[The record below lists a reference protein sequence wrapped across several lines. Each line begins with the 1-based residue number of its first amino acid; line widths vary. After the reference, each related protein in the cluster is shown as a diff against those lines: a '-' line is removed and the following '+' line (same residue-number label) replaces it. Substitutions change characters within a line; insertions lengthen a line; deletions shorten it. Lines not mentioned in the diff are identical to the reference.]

1 MKYWQ
6 AFLFYLGALML
17 QPFLYG
23 TVPEVATHLNMMLCL
38 TVIFT
43 FVYDDVMPGLFF
55 GPIFGLINDA
65 MYAPYIGPEAF
76 TIAVVG
82 VLVYIG
88 KVYFNIEN
96 IFNAI
101 ITMLVSTWLFVS
113 VLWLVY
119 SFAHSP
125 YTYAFALKEL
135 PLQLVLN
142 TVAGTVLYSV
152 LIKKIVKKRKYRY
165 F

>member
-1 MKYWQ
+1 MKYWH
-6 AFLFYLGALML
+6 AFLFYLGAFIL

-23 TVPEVATHLNMMLCL
+23 TFPVIATHINLILCI
-38 TVIFT
+38 TVVFT
-43 FVYDDVMPGLFF
+43 FIYDDVMPGLFF

-82 VLVYIG
+82 VVIYLG
-88 KVYFNIEN
+88 KVHFNIEN

-101 ITMLVSTWLFVS
+101 ITMLISTWLFAS
-113 VLWLVY
+113 VMWVVY
-119 SFAHSP
+119 SFANSP
-125 YTYAFALKEL
+125 YSYTFAMKEL
-135 PLQLVLN
+135 PLQLILN
-142 TVAGTVLYSV
+142 AIAGTILYSV
-152 LIKKIVKKRKYRY
+152 LIKKIIKKRKYRY